1 MLRHQQD
8 DVECDA
14 SIFKARKKT
23 NIKGRGV
30 SQSPRLMAT
39 YWKAKEN
46 RDIANR
52 RVLKHA
58 TLENQN

>member
-30 SQSPRLMAT
+30 SQSPRLMACF
-39 YWKAKEN
+39 K
-46 RDIANR
+46 
-52 RVLKHA
+52 
-58 TLENQN
+58 TLLFAMPLFSFAFQ